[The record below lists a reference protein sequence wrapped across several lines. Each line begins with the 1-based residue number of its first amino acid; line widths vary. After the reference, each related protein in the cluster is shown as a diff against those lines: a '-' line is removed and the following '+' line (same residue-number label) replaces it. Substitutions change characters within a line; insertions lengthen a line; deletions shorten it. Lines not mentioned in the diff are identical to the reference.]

1 MSPKKKPDVTES
13 TVESHQKEE
22 ADSEQLI
29 EYALPEEVTHEYLVD
44 LIDQPAWK
52 TILLDIVK
60 AEKMDPWNIDVI
72 RLADLYLSK
81 INLLE
86 RSNLRVP
93 ANAILATAILLK
105 HKAKTLRLT
114 SLEELEDELKEK
126 ELLPE
131 ERALLAAQIPELRGT
146 RMMREGPVTLDSL
159 VQTIETM
166 LAKSSTQSRFA
177 KKLEELRFVMPDPS
191 FNIEEKMADVLNK
204 IKARADSQGLVLF
217 SQLTAEHKNDP
228 IEVVN
233 NFIPLLFLANRNQI
247 MIWQEQFWE
256 DIFIR
261 WNKNQQEK

>member
-29 EYALPEEVTHEYLVD
+29 ECALPEEVTHEYLVD

-93 ANAILATAILLK
+93 ANAILRSEE
-105 HKAKTLRLT
+105 HT
-114 SLEELEDELKEK
+114 SEL
-126 ELLPE
+126 
-131 ERALLAAQIPELRGT
+131 
-146 RMMREGPVTLDSL
+146 
-159 VQTIETM
+159 
-166 LAKSSTQSRFA
+166 
-177 KKLEELRFVMPDPS
+177 
-191 FNIEEKMADVLNK
+191 
-204 IKARADSQGLVLF
+204 
-217 SQLTAEHKNDP
+217 H
-228 IEVVN
+228 
-233 NFIPLLFLANRNQI
+233 
-247 MIWQEQFWE
+247 
-256 DIFIR
+256 
-261 WNKNQQEK
+261 